1 MGKGGAA
8 HKQICLHAGASKP
21 SERFTRILEVQ
32 GACSPAAVGTGQE
45 CGAGKG
51 WRRTRLRHA
60 DGDSGAVL
68 TELMQ
73 VEVETEAAESAG
85 RQDRKKKG

>member
-21 SERFTRILEVQ
+21 SEQFTWILEVQ
-32 GACSPAAVGTGQE
+32 EACSPAAVGTGQG
-45 CGAGKG
+45 CGAVKG
-51 WRRTRLRHA
+51 WRHTRLRHA
-60 DGDSGAVL
+60 DGDGRAVL
-68 TELMQ
+68 TKLMQ

-85 RQDRKKKG
+85 